1 MPSKAEQLAER
12 IRKTMENAEDW
23 EKVKTQIP
31 GIFMVKAPDKSLRVM
46 VVFNPPDE
54 AGNPTKK
61 KGLFFST
68 MDWVEAARVAFGN
81 KDLDKLVE
89 AIQKVNG
96 PAGRKTVDEGEVFHI

>member
-1 MPSKAEQLAER
+1 MSSKVEQLAER

-46 VVFNPPDE
+46 VVFNPPDD

-61 KGLFFST
+61 KGLFFTS
-68 MDWVEAARVAFGN
+68 MDWVDAARVAFPN
-81 KDLDKLVE
+81 KDLDKLIE

-96 PAGRKTVDEGEVFHI
+96 PSGRKAGEEGEVFQI